1 MITDRMNK
9 PIAQAMLITPTSQQT
24 DDKQAQYNI
33 ESCTM
38 CDITLNWILNTQH
51 RNKFWGKA
59 IKQSTSIVLI
69 EHTST
74 FTATPY
80 KKN

>member
-1 MITDRMNK
+1 MNK
-9 PIAQAMLITPTSQQT
+9 PIAQAMLITLTSQQT
-24 DDKQAQYNI
+24 EDKQAQYNI

-38 CDITLNWILNTQH
+38 CDITLNWILYTQH
-51 RNKFWGKA
+51 RNKYFFGEKA
-59 IKQSTSIVLI
+59 IKQSTIIVLI